1 MRIEAYNQVQ
11 QLYSNSR
18 KAVKVPETSQGGR
31 SDQIQISSIGKDFQ
45 TAKAAVY
52 ASSDVREDV
61 IAPLKAEIAS
71 GTYFV
76 SGESFAERMLQ
87 RYEESSSLYA
97 Q

>member
-11 QLYSNSR
+11 QLYNNSK
-18 KAVKVPETSQGGR
+18 KAVKAPASSKSGR
-31 SDQIQISSIGKDFQ
+31 TDQIQISNIGKDFQ
-45 TAKAAVY
+45 SAKAAVK

>member
-11 QLYSNSR
+11 QLYSNSK
-18 KAVKVPETSQGGR
+18 KAVKAPAASQGGR

-45 TAKAAVY
+45 SAKAAVN

-61 IAPLKAEIAS
+61 IAPLKAQIAS

>member
-11 QLYSNSR
+11 QLYNNSK
-18 KAVKVPETSQGGR
+18 KAVKAPTASQSGR
-31 SDQIQISSIGKDFQ
+31 TDQIQISNIGKDFQ
-45 TAKAAVY
+45 TAKAAVK
-52 ASSDVREDV
+52 AGSDVREDV